1 MVIQPQYY
9 IPSRVGEWD
18 RLYHLIQRQ
27 GYQNGMH
34 LTIGSGSYKR
44 GGWTIICVRGRIY
57 PKKLQILNN
66 IDEQTSSQCF
76 SPQSK
81 PQNLRRVKNKN
92 SNKKKRPEDSL
103 VKRHTQTKKPLISS
117 HCCKFLLYINFDD
130 DKDVFIIK
138 VVLAIITTL
147 DIPSTP
153 EMR

>member
-1 MVIQPQYY
+1 MSRDQICDLSCSSYDAFHLSNEKRKKYVMVIQPQDY

-92 SNKKKRPEDSL
+92 SN
-103 VKRHTQTKKPLISS
+103 
-117 HCCKFLLYINFDD
+117 
-130 DKDVFIIK
+130 
-138 VVLAIITTL
+138 
-147 DIPSTP
+147 
-153 EMR
+153 